1 MYSLLQDKSQ
11 LLFKQ
16 NGEAERRQSIKSAV
30 VVKAKVMSDED
41 MKWHERKC
49 AVTEAAAD
57 DDADKWDRW
66 PEAQYSCSTEG

>member
-1 MYSLLQDKSQ
+1 
-11 LLFKQ
+11 
-16 NGEAERRQSIKSAV
+16 
-30 VVKAKVMSDED
+30 MSDED